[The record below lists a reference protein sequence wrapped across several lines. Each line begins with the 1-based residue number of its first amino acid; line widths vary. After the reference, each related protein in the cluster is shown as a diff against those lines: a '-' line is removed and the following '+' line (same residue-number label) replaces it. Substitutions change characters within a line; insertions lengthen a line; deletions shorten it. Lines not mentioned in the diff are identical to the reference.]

1 MLEPIFSAPALP
13 EKPAEAPVKTESPAI
28 KPPLRK
34 LTRAMSGPS
43 IRSVL
48 NGGSVTEE
56 KVDAKEQHELYTRQD
71 LTEPFTEEQLRLK
84 WKEFLNTLDDR
95 PNLKSTLSRDPE
107 LQPQNLL
114 LLKIENQVQEEL
126 VKGIKPQL
134 VSWLRREL
142 RNSSI
147 ELETELVMEETTR
160 FAYTDGEKLEE
171 MLKKNPDLA
180 LLKQKFNLDFDN

>member
-1 MLEPIFSAPALP
+1 MNGED
-13 EKPAEAPVKTESPAI
+13 VKD
-28 KPPLRK
+28 
-34 LTRAMSGPS
+34 
-43 IRSVL
+43 
-48 NGGSVTEE
+48 E
-56 KVDAKEQHELYTRQD
+56 KVSAREQHELYTRQD
-71 LTEPFTEEQLRLK
+71 LSEAFTEEQLQLK

-95 PNLKSTLSRDPE
+95 PNLKSTLSRDP
-107 LQPQNLL
+107 LLKPQNLL
-114 LLKIENQVQEEL
+114 LLKIENHVQEEL
-126 VKGIKPQL
+126 VKGVKPQL

-171 MLKKNPDLA
+171 MLKKNSDLA

>member
-1 MLEPIFSAPALP
+1 M
-13 EKPAEAPVKTESPAI
+13 
-28 KPPLRK
+28 
-34 LTRAMSGPS
+34 
-43 IRSVL
+43 
-48 NGGSVTEE
+48 TEE

-114 LLKIENQVQEEL
+114 LLKIENHVQEEL

>member
-1 MLEPIFSAPALP
+1 M
-13 EKPAEAPVKTESPAI
+13 TD
-28 KPPLRK
+28 
-34 LTRAMSGPS
+34 
-43 IRSVL
+43 
-48 NGGSVTEE
+48 E

-71 LTEPFTEEQLRLK
+71 LAETFTEEQLRKK

-114 LLKIENQVQEEL
+114 LLKIENHVQEEL

-147 ELETELVMEETTR
+147 ELETELVMEENTK